1 MVAPL
6 FLFAVI
12 AELAIIGAVAT
23 WGARTYDEEEAK
35 TWDEAQ
41 R

>member
-1 MVAPL
+1 MTASL
-6 FLFAVI
+6 FLFAAI
-12 AELAIIGAVAT
+12 AELAIIGVIAT